1 MRFKTP
7 FFFSVL
13 LALKLSAFLW
23 NYDIFHCLVFTNSAW
38 GTTWPEHR
46 TANGVTVNYWLV
58 SNTATRWQ
66 LKSFSLVVIRKLLCW
81 HQYDIIHSSPF
92 CCLSK
97 ECDDHL
103 HFRIRFLC
111 YAQNLTCVIPRGS
124 MFILFGVLA
133 TLNAE
138 KIFSLTMQII
148 ERMTFMLIV
157 NA

>member
-7 FFFSVL
+7 LFKAL
-13 LALKLSAFLW
+13 LALKLSACLW
-23 NYDIFHCLVFTNSAW
+23 SYEIFHCLVCINSAW
-38 GTTWPEHR
+38 GTWPEHW
-46 TANGVTVNYWLV
+46 TANGATVNYWLV

-103 HFRIRFLC
+103 HYPIRFLC
-111 YAQNLTCVIPRGS
+111 YAQNLTCVILRGS
-124 MFILFGVLA
+124 MFILFGMLA

-138 KIFSLTMQII
+138 KIFNLTMQII
-148 ERMTFMLIV
+148 ERMTFLLIV